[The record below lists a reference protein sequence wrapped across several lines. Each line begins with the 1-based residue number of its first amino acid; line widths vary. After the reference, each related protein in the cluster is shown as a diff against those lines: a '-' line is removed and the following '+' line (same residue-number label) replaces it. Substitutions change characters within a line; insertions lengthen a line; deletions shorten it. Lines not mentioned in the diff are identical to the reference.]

1 MAKYFKKQIVD
12 AIQFKG
18 DIQEVIDFT
27 GKNFRKHEIYSSL
40 VDDSGKTTIDY
51 GDFIVKVINE
61 IFEVHKPNQF
71 ENIYQPLKK

>member
-1 MAKYFKKQIVD
+1 MAKYFKKQVVD

-27 GKNFRKHEIYSSL
+27 GMNLKKHQVYSRL
-40 VDDSGKTTIDY
+40 EVVNGTTTIDF
-51 GDFIVKVINE
+51 GDFIVKRE
-61 IFEVHKPNQF
+61 DKIFEILKPNQF